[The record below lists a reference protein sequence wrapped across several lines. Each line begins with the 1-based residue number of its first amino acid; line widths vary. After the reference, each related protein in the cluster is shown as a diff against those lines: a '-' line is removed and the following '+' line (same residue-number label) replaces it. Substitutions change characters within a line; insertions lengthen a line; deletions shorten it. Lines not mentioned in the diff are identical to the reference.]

1 MDLVVLLAPCAWEHM
16 NVTCDTGSEK
26 QVAWNSYLGCNSEA
40 AFDAPT
46 IVVVFRR
53 RCHNNGV
60 FFVGEG
66 PPVNSI

>member
-1 MDLVVLLAPCAWEHM
+1 MLLAPCAWEHM
-16 NVTCDTGSEK
+16 DVTCDTGSEK
-26 QVAWNSYLGCNSEA
+26 QVAWDSYLACNSEA

-53 RCHNNGV
+53 RFHNNGG
-60 FFVGEG
+60 FFVVAS